1 MMMKFLVSAVLAA
14 GTAQAQDL
22 ESLLEGQNNSAG
34 ASSAQQPVAQ
44 QTRLSFAVQSLVGKM
59 NSEQRI
65 FLRHLELSDWN
76 KALLQFQSAFN
87 GSSFERTENAQ
98 ALEALLKVKSGLE
111 ISGLEQM
118 MRIQNPKKVH
128 SEIITQFKEVI
139 KPDSLLWEIAK
150 IQWNP
155 GWTEY
160 FGREAEVQ
168 SKLRDI
174 SIKSDLATL
183 KKMSASAPVN
193 TRERAL
199 IDWQLALSYALND
212 QADEAAKVLAALLK
226 NEKSPISQDLINLTA
241 GRLLFQNG
249 YFDAAIKYYQK
260 ISKKSDYWV
269 DSQEELAW
277 SYLRKGEPQNA
288 LGISKT
294 LMNPSLKGFV
304 GAEAYF
310 VASLGHLK
318 VCDYPLVMETL
329 VTFPK
334 HFRSRT
340 LELSALSKG
349 EREQVVADLIEK
361 MKKGPVTWEQLG
373 SQAHSLPRMVN
384 RDHKL
389 IQLVQIQNAFAKE
402 AAAADKLYAQSLALT
417 GLQGKFDTLKK
428 DTELRLKTSNSASKT
443 RVEGLAAA
451 EVKDI
456 KRILDKLHIVEA
468 ELIQQVDM
476 AGRISK
482 HTEEKADLKKGEPST
497 RRSDA
502 LVFGE
507 SSEIWFDELSNFKVD
522 VKKGC
527 QSLKRSL

>member
-1 MMMKFLVSAVLAA
+1 MMKFLVSVLLAA
-14 GTAQAQDL
+14 GTVQAQDL
-22 ESLLEGQNNSAG
+22 EKLLEGKSADG
-34 ASSAQQPVAQ
+34 GTPAQAATQ
-44 QTRLSFAVQSLVGKM
+44 QTRLSFAVQSLLTSM

-65 FLRHLELSDWN
+65 FVRYLEQKDWG
-76 KALLQFQSAFN
+76 KALLQFQNAFR

-98 ALEALLKVKSGLE
+98 ALEALLKVRAGLE

-118 MRIQNPKKVH
+118 MKVQNPKKIH
-128 SEIITQFKEVI
+128 SEIITSFKEVI
-139 KPDSLLWEIAK
+139 KADSLLWEIAK
-150 IQWNP
+150 MNWTP
-155 GWTEY
+155 GWTEF

-168 SKLRDI
+168 SKLREI
-174 SIKSDLATL
+174 SIKSDLGTL
-183 KKMSASAPVN
+183 KKMSASAPAN

-199 IDWQLALSYALND
+199 VDWQLALSYALND

-226 NEKSPISQDLINLTA
+226 NEKSPISQDLVNLTA

-260 ISKKSDYWV
+260 ISKQSDYWV

-288 LGISKT
+288 IGISKT
-294 LMNPSLKGFV
+294 LMNPSLQGFV

-334 HFRSRT
+334 HYRART
-340 LELSALSKG
+340 IELNALSKG
-349 EREQVVADLIEK
+349 ERETVVTALIEK
-361 MKKGPVTWEQLG
+361 MKAGPVTWEQLG
-373 SQAHSLPRMVN
+373 KQAHSLPRMVN

-389 IQLVQIQNAFAKE
+389 IQLVQIQNAFTKE

-428 DTELRLKTSNSASKT
+428 DIELRLKTASSASKT
-443 RVEGLAAA
+443 RVESMATA

-476 AGRISK
+476 AGRITK
-482 HTEEKADLKKGEPST
+482 HTTDKVDVKKGEPVT
-497 RRSDA
+497 KRSDA
-502 LVFGE
+502 LVFAG
-507 SSEIWFDELSNFKVD
+507 SQEIWFDELSNFKVD

>member
-1 MMMKFLVSAVLAA
+1 MMKLLVGVLLAA
-14 GTAQAQDL
+14 TSAQAQNL
-22 ESLLEGQNNSAG
+22 ESLLEGKSSE
-34 ASSAQQPVAQ
+34 ASSKQQAAAKE
-44 QTRLSFAVQSLVGKM
+44 TRLSFAVQSLLSGM

-65 FLRHLELSDWN
+65 LIRYLEQAEWS
-76 KALLQFQSAFN
+76 KALLQFQAAFS
-87 GSSFERTENAQ
+87 GTAFERTENAQ

-111 ISGLEQM
+111 VSGLEQM
-118 MRIQNPKKVH
+118 MKIQTPKRVH
-128 SEIITQFKEVI
+128 SEIITSFKEVI
-139 KPDSLLWEIAK
+139 QPESLLWEIAK

-168 SKLRDI
+168 TKLREI
-174 SIKSDLATL
+174 SIKSDLQAL
-183 KKMSASAPVN
+183 KKMAVSAPVN

-199 IDWQLALSYALND
+199 IDWQLALSHALND
-212 QADEAAKVLAALLK
+212 QADEAAKVLASLLK

-249 YFDAAIKYYQK
+249 YFDAAIKYYQR
-260 ISKKSDYWV
+260 ISKQSDYWV

-310 VASLGHLK
+310 VSSLGHLK

-334 HFRSRT
+334 HYRERT
-340 LELSALSKG
+340 IELNALSKG
-349 EREQVVADLIEK
+349 EREAVVNQLIEK
-361 MKKGPVTWEQLG
+361 MKAGPVTWEQLG
-373 SQAHSLPRMVN
+373 KQAHSLPRMIN

-389 IQLVQIQNAFAKE
+389 IQLVKIQNAFVKE

-417 GLQGKFDTLKK
+417 GLQGRFDTLKK
-428 DTELRLKTSNSASKT
+428 DTELRLKTASSASKT
-443 RVEGLAAA
+443 RVETLAAA
-451 EVKDI
+451 EVKEI

-476 AGRISK
+476 AGRITK
-482 HTEEKADLKKGEPST
+482 HTEDKVDVKKGEPST
-497 RRSDA
+497 KRSDA
-502 LVFGE
+502 LVFAG
-507 SSEIWFDELSNFKVD
+507 SSEVWFDELSNFKVD